1 MINTAKYEVQLR
13 IDGTLIGNVREL
25 AQNLKW
31 VRRRTKA
38 GVDEIDFAINDVLFQ
53 NWCLDRNTDIN
64 SLLKPLALDCR
75 IIRDGVPVVGGFLA
89 TMPNYQP
96 NGTSANLQLRFDGYL
111 NYLAGVYMYP
121 VGTQTGAM
129 GTLVDNW
136 IQLAESRATTAGK
149 GFGLTTGT
157 ISAMNTVTYTFD
169 NYKAIKDA
177 ITDRCDNVSGAGM
190 FDVYF
195 HTDRT
200 YDIIKDSAFGDVITD
215 YQINYPMQLNGQSA
229 TQIAA
234 NEVDG
239 FASSIVGIGS
249 GEVSP
254 DADKNTA
261 ITSLQTDAAAVT
273 EYGYA
278 ETILQDSSISR
289 QTVLDIN
296 AATRLSNTANP
307 IWQPTVQLI
316 GRQVNP
322 TPNGEKKIWIGDTV
336 TINNS
341 EDMTGMTNGT
351 FRVNELAVDV
361 SAAGGEIITPVL
373 ERVA

>member
-1 MINTAKYEVQLR
+1 MIKTAKYEVQLR

-25 AQNLKW
+25 AQNLTW

-38 GVDEIDFAINDVLFQ
+38 GVDEINFTINDVMFQ
-53 NWCLDRNTDIN
+53 KWCLERNTDIN
-64 SLLKPLALDCR
+64 TMLKPLALDCR

-89 TMPNYQP
+89 TMPSYQP

-136 IQLAESRATTAGK
+136 IQLGESRATTAGK

-195 HTDRT
+195 HTDRS
-200 YDIIKDSAFGDVITD
+200 YDIIKDSDFGDIITD

-239 FASSIVGIGS
+239 FASSIIGIGS

-261 ITSLQTDAAAVT
+261 ITSLQTDAAAVA

-316 GRQVNP
+316 GRQINP
-322 TPNGEKKIWIGDTV
+322 TPNGDKKIWIGDTV
-336 TINNS
+336 TVNNS